1 MFEVIVEF
9 LVPIIGGI
17 ALVGILIFLCI
28 IPLTQMES
36 RAFVKEFQQT
46 IETIK
51 VVREKNEMP
60 EADIMITANQDLAK
74 LKFYN
79 SIPIIGWTITDKIE
93 ELRPIE

>member
-28 IPLTQMES
+28 IPLAQMES
-36 RAFVKEFQQT
+36 RSFIKEFQQMV
-46 IETIK
+46 ETVE
-51 VVREKNEMP
+51 VVRAKNEMP
-60 EADIMITANQDLAK
+60 EADVMITANRELAK